1 MVFLPEFLRRRRFDV
16 EPVIDLT
23 TPEAR
28 REYETLREA
37 ETLPEKRVVD
47 FTRPESPP
55 PPPPRRR
62 RDDYPMLV
70 PIVRKGGGRG

>member
-1 MVFLPEFLRRRRFDV
+1 MLLPEVLRQRRFDV

-47 FTRPESPP
+47 FTRPEA

-62 RDDYPMLV
+62 RDYPVLV
-70 PIVRKGGGRG
+70 PIVRKDSGRG